1 MKQQTRRARPMPKK
15 PSARRDD
22 PELVRAR
29 EEKRR
34 LRLTLQAQRDL
45 VSLTTRLYQAIE
57 RADDRLRRLAEFIAK
72 RAVQSRFRDERE
84 ELPDAEPIGAEG

>member
-1 MKQQTRRARPMPKK
+1 MKQQTRRARSLPKK

-45 VSLTTRLYQAIE
+45 VALTTRLYQSIE
-57 RADDRLRRLAEFIAK
+57 RADGRLRELASYLDGRSE
-72 RAVQSRFRDERE
+72 RRGFRDERE

>member
-34 LRLTLQAQRDL
+34 LRLTIQAQRDL
-45 VSLTTRLYQAIE
+45 VGLTTRMYQAIE
-57 RADDRLRRLAEFIAK
+57 RADDRLRSLAEFLAA
-72 RAVQSRFRDERE
+72 RSAQSRFRDERE
-84 ELPDAEPIGAEG
+84 EIPDAEPIGAEG

>member
-15 PSARRDD
+15 PSVRRDD

-34 LRLTLQAQRDL
+34 LRLNLQAQRDL
-45 VSLTTRLYQAIE
+45 VSLTTRLYQSIE
-57 RADDRLRRLAEFIAK
+57 RTDGRLRELGEFLEA
-72 RAVQSRFRDERE
+72 RTARRGVRDERE